1 MKKILLA
8 FAVVAALASC
18 SNDEVIDINRKAIS
32 FGETFVDNATRA
44 DYSSGVAVK
53 SFKVYGTVTGN
64 DQTAQIYN
72 GDDVTNPSGTVG
84 SYGAVWTCS
93 NVQYWLPNATYNFA
107 AIVDGSSTPTTTLP
121 ATIPFAVADGADNKD
136 LLYAT
141 ASVSTDENATPTT
154 GVNGVGVVAFGFEHL
169 LSKLQFT
176 IKNGTKVGENYTYA
190 VTGISVSGVTDKG
203 TYTTSSKTWAKRDGA
218 GTVTLTFGTTG
229 DIEAGDI
236 GAVASETRQI
246 LPVEQT
252 LAVTITYSVKFNGT
266 LIAEGQTFSGSLP
279 TKTYEANKVYN
290 VTATITGDAI
300 DFQLGT
306 IGGWTSNGDDI
317 DL

>member
-64 DQTAQIYN
+64 DQTAQIFN
-72 GDDVTNPSGTVG
+72 GDAVTNPTETVD

-93 NVQYWLPNATYNFA
+93 NVQYWVPNATYNFA

-141 ASVSTDENATPTT
+141 ADVTTDGNADPSC
-154 GVNGVGVVAFGFEHL
+154 GSLVAFNFEHL

-203 TYTTSSKTWAKRDGA
+203 TYTTSTKTWAKRDGA

-229 DIEAGDI
+229 DIEAGDV
-236 GAVASETRQI
+236 GVVASETRQI

-266 LIAEGQTFSGSLP
+266 LIVEGQTFSGSLP

-306 IGGWTSNGDDI
+306 VGGWTSNGDDI
-317 DL
+317 DDL